1 MNLSSIQIKNSLRI
15 LVAIIILGTFS
26 VLAMTVITNLQN
38 TKSIEALSQVMTQY
52 APADV
57 IEQNSV
63 LQTRAEKNT
72 GYMIVISIIIGLCTL
87 GFAFFV
93 HRMLTAVIVKPFA
106 QVEEYF
112 GRMAKGELNQNIQ
125 INGNNEVARI
135 LHGLVNMQEKLGSIV
150 DQVRD
155 SLSVINDH
163 GDRLGSD
170 NLDLSSRTEEQSAAL
185 QQTAASMEQLSSTV
199 KQNADNARQ
208 ANKLALD
215 ASVVAEKGGEVMQD
229 VVTTMHDISDG
240 SRKIA
245 DIVNM
250 IDSIAFQTNILAINA
265 AVEAAR
271 AGEQGNGFAVVA
283 SEVRAL
289 SQRSAE
295 AAKEI
300 KLLIDASVSQ
310 VGSGVNLVEQAGE
323 TMKNIV
329 TSISQVTTIMGEISS
344 ATEEQATGIDQINRA
359 VIQMDNVTQQNAELV
374 ERLSSSTELLNQ
386 RIDEAMNSMAIIVT
400 NGHRSFVDEAIY
412 QSKINSVSKPKAKAL
427 AKSAPAALPN
437 SLQQAWD
444 QRMAFGEKDVALITD
459 AAEDLRSPFKPG
471 KVKEEEWTSF

>member
-1 MNLSSIQIKNSLRI
+1 MNLSAIQIKNSLRI
-15 LVAIIILGTFS
+15 LVAVIILGTFS
-26 VLAMTVITNLQN
+26 VLAMTIISNQQSTQAI
-38 TKSIEALSQVMTQY
+38 KALSQAVAQY

-57 IEQNSV
+57 TLQNSAI
-63 LQTRAEKNT
+63 LAQSEKNT
-72 GYMIVISIIIGLCTL
+72 QYMIVISIVIALCTL

-93 HRMLTAVIVKPFA
+93 HRLLTAVIVKPFA
-106 QVEEYF
+106 RVEEYF

-135 LHGLVNMQEKLGSIV
+135 MRGLVNMQEKLGSIV
-150 DQVRD
+150 DHVRNN
-155 SLSVINDH
+155 LSVINEH
-163 GDRLGSD
+163 GEKLGAD
-170 NLDLSSRTEEQSAAL
+170 NLDLSARTEQQSAAL
-185 QQTAASMEQLSSTV
+185 QQTAASMEELSSTV

-208 ANKLALD
+208 ANQLARD
-215 ASVVAEKGGEVMQD
+215 ASLVAEKGGEVMQD

-240 SRKIA
+240 SKKIS

-344 ATEEQATGIDQINRA
+344 ATEEQATGIDQINHA
-359 VIQMDNVTQQNAELV
+359 VTQMDNVTHQNAELV
-374 ERLSSSTELLNQ
+374 EMLASSTESLNHH
-386 RIDEAMNSMAIIVT
+386 IDDAMNSMAVLMT
-400 NGHRSFVDEAIY
+400 NGHRSFVDQAIY
-412 QSKINSVSKPKAKAL
+412 QSKINSTQKPKAV
-427 AKSAPAALPN
+427 ALPKPQTALPA
-437 SLQQAWD
+437 SLQQAWN
-444 QRMAFGEKDVALITD
+444 QRMEEGEKDVALITD

>member
-1 MNLSSIQIKNSLRI
+1 MNLSAIQIKNSLRI
-15 LVAIIILGTFS
+15 LVAVIILGTFS
-26 VLAMTVITNLQN
+26 VLAMTIISNMQSMQAI
-38 TKSIEALSQVMTQY
+38 KALSQAVAQY

-57 IEQNSV
+57 TLQNSAI
-63 LQTRAEKNT
+63 LAQSEKNT
-72 GYMIVISIIIGLCTL
+72 QYMIVISIVIALCTL

-93 HRMLTAVIVKPFA
+93 HRLLTAVIVKPFA
-106 QVEEYF
+106 RVEEYF

-125 INGNNEVARI
+125 NIQINGNNEVARI
-135 LHGLVNMQEKLGSIV
+135 MRGLVNMQEKLGSIV
-150 DQVRD
+150 DHVRNK
-155 SLSVINDH
+155 LSVIKEHSEAD
-163 GDRLGSD
+163 D
-170 NLDLSSRTEEQSAAL
+170 LDLSARTEQQSAAL
-185 QQTAASMEQLSSTV
+185 QQTAASMEELSSTV

-208 ANKLALD
+208 ANQLARD
-215 ASVVAEKGGEVMQD
+215 ASLVAEKGGEVMQD
-229 VVTTMHDISDG
+229 VVTTMHDISD
-240 SRKIA
+240 SAKKVS

-300 KLLIDASVSQ
+300 KLLIDAEVSL

-344 ATEEQATGIDQINRA
+344 ATEEQANGIEQINQA

-374 ERLSSSTELLNQ
+374 GRLASSSELQNQ
-386 RIDEAMNSMAIIVT
+386 RIDDAINSMAVLMT
-400 NGHRSFVDEAIY
+400 NGHRSFVDQAIY
-412 QSKINSVSKPKAKAL
+412 QSKINSTQKPKAV
-427 AKSAPAALPN
+427 ALPKPQTALPA
-437 SLQQAWD
+437 SLQQAWN
-444 QRMAFGEKDVALITD
+444 QRMEEGEKDVALITD

>member
-1 MNLSSIQIKNSLRI
+1 MNLSAIQIKNSLRI
-15 LVAIIILGTFS
+15 LVAVIILGTFS
-26 VLAMTVITNLQN
+26 VLAMTIISNQQSMQAI
-38 TKSIEALSQVMTQY
+38 KALSQAVAQY

-57 IEQNSV
+57 TLQNSAI
-63 LQTRAEKNT
+63 LAQSEKNT
-72 GYMIVISIIIGLCTL
+72 QYMIVISIVIALCTL

-93 HRMLTAVIVKPFA
+93 HRLLTAVIVKPFA
-106 QVEEYF
+106 RVEEYF

-125 INGNNEVARI
+125 INGNNEVAR
-135 LHGLVNMQEKLGSIV
+135 LMRGLVNVQEKLGSIV
-150 DQVRD
+150 DRVRNN
-155 SLSVINDH
+155 LSVIKED
-163 GDRLGSD
+163 GEKLGAD
-170 NLDLSSRTEEQSAAL
+170 EQDLSARTEQQSAAL
-185 QQTAASMEQLSSTV
+185 QQTAASMEELSSTV

-208 ANKLALD
+208 ANQLARD
-215 ASVVAEKGGEVMQD
+215 ASLVAEKGGEVMQN

-240 SRKIA
+240 SKKIS

-344 ATEEQATGIDQINRA
+344 ATEEQATGIDQINHA
-359 VIQMDNVTQQNAELV
+359 VIQMDNVTHQNAELV
-374 ERLSSSTELLNQ
+374 EMLASSTELLNHH
-386 RIDEAMNSMAIIVT
+386 IDDAMNSMAVLMT
-400 NGHRSFVDEAIY
+400 NGHRSFVDQAIY
-412 QSKINSVSKPKAKAL
+412 QSKINSTQKPKAVALPKPQKAL
-427 AKSAPAALPN
+427 PA
-437 SLQQAWD
+437 SLQQAWN
-444 QRMAFGEKDVALITD
+444 QRMEEGEKDVALITD
-459 AAEDLRSPFKPG
+459 EAEDLRSPFKPG

>member
-1 MNLSSIQIKNSLRI
+1 MNLSAIQIKNSLRI
-15 LVAIIILGTFS
+15 LVAVIILGTFS
-26 VLAMTVITNLQN
+26 VLAMTIISNQQSTQAI
-38 TKSIEALSQVMTQY
+38 KALSQAVAQY

-57 IEQNSV
+57 TLQNSAI
-63 LQTRAEKNT
+63 LAQSEKNT
-72 GYMIVISIIIGLCTL
+72 QYMIVISIVIALCTL

-93 HRMLTAVIVKPFA
+93 HRLLTAVIVKPFA
-106 QVEEYF
+106 RVEEYF

-125 INGNNEVARI
+125 INGNNEVAR
-135 LHGLVNMQEKLGSIV
+135 LMRGLVNMQEKLGSIV
-150 DQVRD
+150 DRVRNN
-155 SLSVINDH
+155 LSVIKEH
-163 GDRLGSD
+163 SEKLAAD
-170 NLDLSSRTEEQSAAL
+170 NLDLSARTEQQSAAL
-185 QQTAASMEQLSSTV
+185 QQTAASMEELSSTV

-208 ANKLALD
+208 ANQLARD
-215 ASVVAEKGGEVMQD
+215 ASLVVEKGGEVMQD
-229 VVTTMHDISDG
+229 VVTTMHDISD
-240 SRKIA
+240 SAKKVS

-300 KLLIDASVSQ
+300 KLLIDAEVSL

-344 ATEEQATGIDQINRA
+344 ATEEQATGIEQINQA

-374 ERLSSSTELLNQ
+374 GRLASSTELQNQ
-386 RIDEAMNSMAIIVT
+386 RIDDAINSMAVLMT
-400 NGHRSFVDEAIY
+400 NGHRSFVDQAIY
-412 QSKINSVSKPKAKAL
+412 QSKINSTQKPKAV
-427 AKSAPAALPN
+427 ALPKPQTALPA
-437 SLQQAWD
+437 SLQQAWN
-444 QRMAFGEKDVALITD
+444 QRMEEGEKDVALITD